1 MGADPVLVQGAYRA
15 AGSGGEFSHWRQK
28 AHDRLMRISEEVT
41 KWDYGSGAKKVLDMG
56 GALPPAETAATRKKL
71 TGMKEAYIN
80 GNKEEQ
86 AEKIAETNKIA
97 QEDSSYGD
105 IRSGLASDYLAGNL
119 SAGFLRTPQ
128 GKEIMELMK
137 HEGGGARLVEFEC
150 PEGEEDCTNKGNRGV
165 KLTDYKKIGDTNDSM
180 HEAKREINKI
190 EKLME
195 TGEWKEDDTQLNAL
209 YAEVRGYQDLL
220 DSDPKVWTSLEQLQ
234 GMIGHVDSST
244 INILEAMRSKN
255 YDEGF
260 NTSPEDEVEFNIKK
274 NLQTINTTIVGKGD
288 MQSMIYD
295 EMIPGRTFYGDLM
308 KHIMCADADCET
320 GRTYADFGVTDEM
333 MGTADQNADG
343 IIDEGEA
350 DIIAQAVA
358 NDPVVIKEEMSDY
371 MLRYLKNNHQLG
383 LDSRRLSKTDDV
395 KEESENEKYK
405 PPTSE
410 EREQKNIEIIER
422 DVVEK
427 RREYEDITPA
437 TINTD
442 YS

>member
-195 TGEWKEDDTQLNAL
+195 TGEWKE
-209 YAEVRGYQDLL
+209 
-220 DSDPKVWTSLEQLQ
+220 
-234 GMIGHVDSST
+234 
-244 INILEAMRSKN
+244 
-255 YDEGF
+255 
-260 NTSPEDEVEFNIKK
+260 VEFNIKK

-333 MGTADQNADG
+333 IGMGDTNSDG
-343 IIDEGEA
+343 KIDKEEA
-350 DIIAQAVA
+350 DVIAQAV
-358 NDPVVIKEEMSDY
+358 V
-371 MLRYLKNNHQLG
+371 NN
-383 LDSRRLSKTDDV
+383 V
-395 KEESENEKYK
+395 
-405 PPTSE
+405 
-410 EREQKNIEIIER
+410 
-422 DVVEK
+422 
-427 RREYEDITPA
+427 
-437 TINTD
+437 
-442 YS
+442 